1 MKKLGF
7 LSLLVLL
14 IFSSCRKDTDMVTVT
29 KETPVPEILEGYQP
43 LVQIING
50 DLIGQV
56 VDSEGAPVSDAVVD
70 MGTNNT
76 TTDIYGHFFFNDV
89 DMNSKGQYV
98 TIEKD
103 GYFLG
108 SRRFFPQA
116 DAKSRVRVEMITK
129 TFDQSFDSSAPA
141 GEGVTFGNVTLWF
154 PLNGIVTESGE
165 EYNGTVYVAAQWL
178 DPTTNR
184 VYDQMPGNLSGV
196 TTASEEVALKTLGM
210 VAVELQGENGEKL
223 NIKEDA
229 EASFGYE
236 IPEEL
241 RANAPSE
248 IPLWSFNEEVGIWV
262 EEGSAVLSPGGDLY
276 RGEFSHFSFWNWD
289 IPAGNVYF
297 SATFEDQDGNPLQN
311 VLVTLTSSSYGSGY
325 GYTDDQ
331 GYVSGIIPA
340 GDVLTIEVWAAFG
353 CASSF
358 YTAEIGPFE
367 EDVDLATIVLED
379 TSVNATSVTGTLIN
393 CDGDLIPG
401 VIIYNLDDYQWYN
414 YTEDGN
420 FSFYLNNCT
429 EFDVAYL
436 TGYDFEGG
444 FSSDPVELLSNT
456 DNQVGSV
463 SACVNDISENV
474 LTVSSTEG
482 TWEYPVIA
490 NNSPDGLFVSL
501 IETDSIEIAFWI
513 NPDDLAVGIIPN
525 GGFIQ
530 VFANYNPNPDWS
542 YFLQNQNPTGSASF
556 DVLEITELNDFV
568 TGNYSLM
575 MYTDPDGGNEILVEG
590 TFNALLQ

>member
-29 KETPVPEILEGYQP
+29 EETPNPEIIEGYQP
-43 LVQIING
+43 LIQIING
-50 DLIGQV
+50 NLIGQV
-56 VDSEGAPVSDAVVD
+56 VDFEGAPVSDAIVE
-70 MGTNNT
+70 MGDNNT

-98 TIEKD
+98 TIEKE
-103 GYFLG
+103 GFFLG

-116 DAKSRVRVEMITK
+116 DVKSRVRVEMITK
-129 TFDQSFDSSAPA
+129 TFDQSFNSSSPA

-154 PLNGIVTESGE
+154 PSNGIVTESGG

-223 NIKEDA
+223 NIKEDT
-229 EASFGYE
+229 EAGFAYE

-241 RANAPSE
+241 IANAPSE
-248 IPLWSFNEEVGIWV
+248 IPLWSFNEELGIWV
-262 EEGSAVLSPGGDLY
+262 EEGSAVLSPGGDVY
-276 RGEFSHFSFWNWD
+276 RGEFTHFSFWNWD

-297 SATFEDQDGNPLQN
+297 SATFQDQTGNPIQN
-311 VLVTLTSSSYGSGY
+311 VLVTLSSTNYGTGS

-353 CASSF
+353 CATSF
-358 YTAEIGPFE
+358 YTEEIGPFD
-367 EDVDLATIVLED
+367 EDVDLGIIVLED

-393 CDGDLIPG
+393 CVGDLIPG
-401 VIIYNLDDYQWYN
+401 VVIINLDGYQWYS
-414 YTEDGN
+414 YTDDGN
-420 FSFYLNNCT
+420 YSFYLNNCT
-429 EFDVAYL
+429 VFEGASL
-436 TGYDFEGG
+436 IAYDF
-444 FSSDPVELLSNT
+444 DALLSSNPVFIESNI
-456 DNQVGSV
+456 DNQIGAVSV
-463 SACVNDISENV
+463 CDNDISENV
-474 LTVSSTEG
+474 LTFTTTEG
-482 TWEYPVIA
+482 TWDYPVTA
-490 NNSPDGLFVSL
+490 NLSVDGLFVNV
-501 IETDSIEIAFWI
+501 IEQDSVTISFWI
-513 NPDDLAVGIIPN
+513 NPDEVAVGVIQS
-525 GGFIQ
+525 GGYIQ
-530 VFANYNPNPDWS
+530 VFGNDNPEPEWTYALLNPDEP
-542 YFLQNQNPTGSASF
+542 FF
-556 DVLEITELNDFV
+556 DILEITEFNDEFV
-568 TGNYSLM
+568 S
-575 MYTDPDGGNEILVEG
+575 G
-590 TFNALLQ
+590 TFSVEMNLGTDIPQIIELNGSFHAMFQ

>member
-29 KETPVPEILEGYQP
+29 EEMPNPEIIEAYQP
-43 LVQIING
+43 LIQIING
-50 DLIGQV
+50 DIIGQV
-56 VDSEGAPVSDAVVD
+56 VDFEGAPVSDATVK
-70 MGTNNT
+70 MGDNNT
-76 TTDIYGHFFFNDV
+76 STDIYGHFFFNDV

-98 TIEKD
+98 TIEKE

-116 DAKSRVRVEMITK
+116 DAKSRVRVEMIEK
-129 TFDQSFDSSAPA
+129 SFNQSFNTDAP
-141 GEGVTFGNVTLWF
+141 ETVSFGNVDIDF
-154 PLNGIVTESGE
+154 PATGIVNENGDT
-165 EYNGTVYVAAQWL
+165 YNGDVFVAAKWL

-184 VYDQMPGNLSGV
+184 VYEQMPGNLQGV
-196 TTASEEVALKTLGM
+196 NTTSEEVALKTLGM

-223 NIKEDA
+223 NIKEGSA
-229 EASFGYE
+229 ASFRYT
-236 IPEEL
+236 IPAEL
-241 RANAPSE
+241 VENAPAE
-248 IPLWSFNEEVGIWV
+248 ILLWSFNEEVGIWV
-262 EEGSAVLSPGGDLY
+262 EDGSAELSPGGDAY
-276 RGEFSHFSFWNWD
+276 RGEFTHFSFWNWD

-311 VLVTLTSSSYGSGY
+311 VLVTLTSSNYGSGY

-340 GDVLTIEVWAAFG
+340 GDVLTMEVWAAFG

-393 CDGDLIPG
+393 CDGNLTSG
-401 VIIYNLDDYQWYN
+401 VIIYNLDGYQWYN

-429 EFDVAYL
+429 EFDLAYL

-444 FSSDPVELLSNT
+444 FSSDPVELVSNT

-463 SACVNDISENV
+463 SACENDISENV
-474 LTVSSTEG
+474 LTVSSSEG

-490 NNSPDGLFVSL
+490 NNSPDGLFVSV

-513 NPDDLAVGIIPN
+513 NPDDLAVGTIQN

-530 VFANYNPNPDWS
+530 AFANYNPNPDWS

-575 MYTDPDGGNEILVEG
+575 MYTDPNGGGEILVEG